1 MTGILTMIMVFTHYR
16 YSDDD
21 HGLCSLTGIL
31 TMIMVRT
38 LRRDIAQYN
47 KDDDLV
53 SKASYTLRFIC
64 YV

>member
-1 MTGILTMIMVFTHYR
+1 MVDAAVIWLKSF
-16 YSDDD
+16 
-21 HGLCSLTGIL
+21 LCYLGIL

-53 SKASYTLRFIC
+53 SLASKLLSLCFKKKIHVYCLL
-64 YV
+64 